1 MNKKIMTLLLA
12 GLMLLMAIP
21 VSANLAYLDV
31 SVSASATDI
40 GVGDIVEYI
49 VTASG
54 EDVLAVQFELV
65 IPEGLCYVSNS
76 AATPQGLAQKLGVAA
91 ADWTEDTMMFTYYN
105 DVGIHMKAGTELLRF
120 TCRAEK
126 EGEYAITIHK
136 LLPYDSA
143 FEGFAP
149 SVYVQPVKV
158 SGSAG
163 AEQDPDI
170 PGRICQDIR
179 RSIDQMQQRINQKIG
194 QNCHEQCQTKT
205 DPASVPEILLES
217 FRVFGTDGFCQ
228 RNGKTGAGAAHKADH
243 QEVQRRHTAHRCK
256 RFAAD
261 EPSHHDGIHEGVHLL
276 KQRTHYQRE
285 REQQNLF
292 DGFSGC

>member
-31 SVSASATDI
+31 NVSASATDI

-170 PGRICQDIR
+170 PPVLDVPSDEEHPQVPDKEPFMPDEDPFPGVMEETGGEHGEGPQTDLEEGPEDSAHTGEDSGDGTEKQDFEEK
-179 RSIDQMQQRINQKIG
+179 DDVEK
-194 QNCHEQCQTKT
+194 KY
-205 DPASVPEILLES
+205 PVYKP
-217 FRVFGTDGFCQ
+217 
-228 RNGKTGAGAAHKADH
+228 
-243 QEVQRRHTAHRCK
+243 
-256 RFAAD
+256 
-261 EPSHHDGIHEGVHLL
+261 EPSHSKLKAVLPWIIGGGIPIIILL
-276 KQRTHYQRE
+276 VLLLVPKRKK
-285 REQQNLF
+285 
-292 DGFSGC
+292 

>member
-21 VSANLAYLDV
+21 VSASQAYLDV
-31 SVSASATDI
+31 SVSASSADI
-40 GVGDIVEYI
+40 GVGDTVEYV
-49 VTASG
+49 VTASC

-65 IPEGLCYVSNS
+65 IPEGLCYVPNS

-105 DVGIHMKAGTELLRF
+105 DVGIHMKEGTELLRF

-126 EGEYAITIHK
+126 EGKYEITIHE

-163 AEQDPDI
+163 AEQDPDL
-170 PGRICQDIR
+170 PPVLDMP
-179 RSIDQMQQRINQKIG
+179 SDEEPVEEHPLEPDK
-194 QNCHEQCQTKT
+194 E
-205 DPASVPEILLES
+205 PLVPEEDPLPGVMEETGGERSEGPQMDLDEGPEDSAHSGEEPGDGKEKPDFEEEDDEVKKYPVYKPQPSHSKLKAVLPWIIGGGIPIIILL
-217 FRVFGTDGFCQ
+217 V
-228 RNGKTGAGAAHKADH
+228 
-243 QEVQRRHTAHRCK
+243 
-256 RFAAD
+256 
-261 EPSHHDGIHEGVHLL
+261 LL
-276 KQRTHYQRE
+276 LIPRKKK
-285 REQQNLF
+285 
-292 DGFSGC
+292 